1 MGRHAT
7 FRIDYEP
14 SVLQEPTMADPSTL
28 YERDFFAW
36 TQDQAAALRR
46 AQQERINAPIDWA
59 HLADEL
65 EELGG
70 SIKDAIQSHL
80 ATVIEHLL
88 KLEHSPDGWPRK
100 KWQGSVRKA
109 RRHLDKKIATHPSL
123 ASYPRV
129 ILTDAWLDGRD
140 DALQDDSIVEASL
153 PEECPY
159 TLEQLRDPDWWPE
172 NRHGLDTAGLK
183 I

>member
-46 AQQERINAPIDWA
+46 AQQDRINAPIDWA

-80 ATVIEHLL
+80 EHF
-88 KLEHSPDGWPRK
+88 PTR
-100 KWQGSVRKA
+100 
-109 RRHLDKKIATHPSL
+109 LD
-123 ASYPRV
+123 R
-129 ILTDAWLDGRD
+129 
-140 DALQDDSIVEASL
+140 Q
-153 PEECPY
+153 
-159 TLEQLRDPDWWPE
+159 
-172 NRHGLDTAGLK
+172 NRTP

>member
-1 MGRHAT
+1 
-7 FRIDYEP
+7 
-14 SVLQEPTMADPSTL
+14 MADPSTL

-80 ATVIEHLL
+80 ATVI
-88 KLEHSPDGWPRK
+88 S
-100 KWQGSVRKA
+100 A
-109 RRHLDKKIATHPSL
+109 IPSFF
-123 ASYPRV
+123 P
-129 ILTDAWLDGRD
+129 ITF
-140 DALQDDSIVEASL
+140 Q
-153 PEECPY
+153 
-159 TLEQLRDPDWWPE
+159 
-172 NRHGLDTAGLK
+172 
-183 I
+183 

>member
-1 MGRHAT
+1 MA
-7 FRIDYEP
+7 DP
-14 SVLQEPTMADPSTL
+14 STLDPSTL

-46 AQQERINAPIDWA
+46 AQQDRINAPIDWA

-88 KLEHSPDGWPRK
+88 KLEHSPDAWPRK

-109 RRHLDKKIATHPSL
+109 RRHLDKKIAIYPSL

-129 ILTDAWLDGRD
+129 ILMDAWLDGRD
-140 DALQDDSIVEASL
+140 DALQDDSIVEATL

-159 TLEQLRDPDWWPE
+159 TLEQLRNPDWWPE
-172 NRHGLDTAGLK
+172 NRHGLDSVNFRF
-183 I
+183 